1 MSICVD
7 LQDIRVTLK
16 SDTFSFGVLMWEMA
30 TRMLPW
36 QGLGLL
42 AVSNPMTALSVELAE
57 QSDDEL
63 CSLCLG
69 NQQSRHAERKAP
81 SGPRRAGASL
91 RNRESVISTMW

>member
-1 MSICVD
+1 MSPEQLQVGSRVPSTRKVSICVD
-7 LQDIRVTLK
+7 VQDTRVTLK

-57 QSDDEL
+57 QSDDEPAA
-63 CSLCLG
+63 C
-69 NQQSRHAERKAP
+69 A
-81 SGPRRAGASL
+81 
-91 RNRESVISTMW
+91 